1 MRPNGTF
8 FIPMHHPRGLFASQT
23 YAFAMVSDWEK
34 AVRIQKEGPTR
45 IGPHFEEWQW
55 RPALADVKWW
65 FHRTIDGSD
74 PGPWSVDF
82 EGTVNGE
89 PVCLAL
95 WSAYNPDRNRGI
107 CVPILC
113 QGGGDYWTPEEWAEV
128 LAILTDFFTDP
139 RRGKFGH
146 NLVGYDTGLC
156 EPGAAENWNK
166 RGLLKKAWGIDIQ
179 GVVVDTM
186 AAHHLCYSELRMNL
200 AFCASLVTDLP
211 PFKLEVWEGGDD
223 ADDDAKAKPDWVYIL
238 ERPDIKTRCYCLSD
252 NIAQAFLHNHLVEVM
267 A

>member
-1 MRPNGTF
+1 MRPAGTF
-8 FIPMHHPRGLFASQT
+8 IIPMHHPRSLFVNQT
-23 YAFAMVSDWEK
+23 YGFAMASDWEK
-34 AVRIQKEGPTR
+34 AVRIQREGPTR

-55 RPALADVKWW
+55 RPTLLHVQSW
-65 FHRTIDGSD
+65 FEQTTRPGAD

-82 EGTVNGE
+82 EGTVDGH
-89 PVCLAL
+89 PVCVAF
-95 WSAYNPDRNRGI
+95 WSANDPARRRGI
-107 CVPILC
+107 CVPVLC
-113 QGGGDYWTPEEWAEV
+113 QGGGDYWTPEEWNVV

-146 NLVGYDTGLC
+146 NLVGYDTGF
-156 EPGAAENWNK
+156 PPWNA
-166 RGLLKKAWGIDIQ
+166 RALLKLAWGIDIQ

-186 AAHHLCYSELRMNL
+186 AAHHLCFSELRMNL
-200 AFCASLVTDLP
+200 AFCASLVSDLP

-223 ADDDAKAKPDWVYIL
+223 ADDEAKAKPDWVRIL

-252 NIAQAFLHNHLVEVM
+252 NLAQAFLYNELVRLM